1 LQTLVRA
8 AIRPDEQ
15 IHFGGHGKP
24 IQSTGGEGTCR
35 DDHAPAGMVF
45 DIAGRVDAKHSQS
58 ISINMAKV
66 KSFGERIAD
75 ALVEDGLLTTKQIEE
90 LLEQQKKEGA
100 RLIKLIIDKAYVSDQ
115 DLAVSMGRV
124 LNVPPVNL
132 ARIAIPPEIFEL
144 LPRDTAY
151 NHKVIPV
158 SRLENKL
165 FLAMADP
172 LNVLALDDVKRLTRL
187 EITPLIASEKAI
199 LEKLNAID
207 ASKSSSMEDI
217 IEDAAKQREADEEAG
232 TIENI
237 REAVEDVNLDR
248 LAAST
253 EEAPVIK
260 LANLIVL
267 QAIKDR
273 ASDIHLEPF
282 EKTVRL
288 RYRVDGVLIDATP
301 PPKQMQLAL
310 ASRFKI
316 MSNLDIAERRLPQDG
331 RMRVKVSGRDFDLRV
346 SVLPTVHG
354 EKIVLRVL
362 DKTNLSAS
370 VDKLGLDPET
380 FKQFRNAI
388 DAPHGLILVTGPTGS
403 GKTTTLYS
411 ALNELNNPIYNIV
424 TVEDPV
430 EFQIAGINQVPT
442 KKEIGLTFASA
453 LRSILRQDPDI
464 IMIGEIR
471 DTETAEI
478 AIEAALTGHQVL
490 STMHCNDAPG
500 AIARLDDM
508 GIAPFLISSSVIL
521 SCAQRLIRR
530 ICSHCKEPVTY
541 PPKMFEDLGIDPAMF
556 AGMQLFRGHGCE
568 RCKNSGYAG
577 RMAIIEAMT
586 MSDQIRKLII
596 ARANTRELAKVAI
609 SQGMRTLRMAALDRA
624 RDGVSTLEQVL
635 VMTSSH

>member
-1 LQTLVRA
+1 
-8 AIRPDEQ
+8 
-15 IHFGGHGKP
+15 
-24 IQSTGGEGTCR
+24 
-35 DDHAPAGMVF
+35 
-45 DIAGRVDAKHSQS
+45 
-58 ISINMAKV
+58 MAKV

-75 ALVEDGLLTTKQIEE
+75 ALVEDGLLSSGQVEE

-100 RLIKLIIDKAYVSDQ
+100 RLVKLIVDKAYVSEQ
-115 DLAVSMGRV
+115 DLAVCMGRV

-132 ARIAIPPEIFEL
+132 ARISIPEEIADL
-144 LPRDTAY
+144 LPRETEY
-151 NHKVIPV
+151 NHKVIPIA
-158 SRLENKL
+158 RLENKL

-172 LNVLALDDVKRLTRL
+172 LNVLALDDVKRITKL
-187 EITPLIASEKAI
+187 EIAPMIASEKAI
-199 LEKLNAID
+199 ADKLTAID
-207 ASKSSSMEDI
+207 TAKGGGSMEDI
-217 IEDAAKQREADEEAG
+217 IQDAAKQEADG
-232 TIENI
+232 DTV
-237 REAVEDVNLDR
+237 EAVKEAFEEVNLDK
-248 LAAST
+248 LAASS

-260 LANLIVL
+260 LANLIIV

-282 EKTVRL
+282 EKNMRL
-288 RYRVDGVLIDATP
+288 RYRLDGVLLDATP

-316 MSNLDIAERRLPQDG
+316 MSSLDIAERRLPQDV
-331 RMRVKVSGRDFDLRV
+331 RMRVKVGGKDYDLRV

-362 DKTNLSAS
+362 DKSNLSAS
-370 VDKLGLDPET
+370 IDKLGLDPDT
-380 FKQFRNAI
+380 FKQFKLAI

-411 ALNELNNPIYNIV
+411 ALNELNSPQWNIV

-430 EFQIAGINQVPT
+430 EFQIPGINQVPT
-442 KKEIGLTFASA
+442 KKDIGLTFANA

-464 IMIGEIR
+464 VMIGEIR

-541 PPKMFEDLGIDPAMF
+541 PPKMFEDLGIDPATF
-556 AGMQLFRGHGCE
+556 QGVQLYRGRGCD
-568 RCKNSGYAG
+568 RCKSSGYSG

-586 MSDQIRKLII
+586 ISDQIRKLII
-596 ARANTRELAKVAI
+596 ARANTREMAKLAIKE
-609 SQGMRTLRMAALDRA
+609 GMRTLRMVGLDRA
-624 RDGVSTLEQVL
+624 RDGISTLEQVL
-635 VMTSSH
+635 LITSAH

>member
-1 LQTLVRA
+1 
-8 AIRPDEQ
+8 
-15 IHFGGHGKP
+15 
-24 IQSTGGEGTCR
+24 
-35 DDHAPAGMVF
+35 
-45 DIAGRVDAKHSQS
+45 
-58 ISINMAKV
+58 MAKV
-66 KSFGERIAD
+66 KSFAERIAD
-75 ALVEDGLLTTKQIEE
+75 ALVEDGLLSANQIEE
-90 LLEQQKKEGA
+90 LLERQKKEGA
-100 RLIKLIIDKAYVSDQ
+100 RLVKLLVDKDKQYVSPD

-132 ARIAIPPEIFEL
+132 VRINIVPDVVDL
-144 LPRDTAY
+144 VPREMAH
-151 NHKVIPV
+151 NHKVVPV
-158 SRLENKL
+158 SRLENRL

-172 LNVLALDDVKRLTRL
+172 LNVMALDDVKR
-187 EITPLIASEKAI
+187 ITKLDIVPLIASEKAI
-199 LEKLNAID
+199 TDKLTAID
-207 ASKSSSMEDI
+207 SAKSGSMEDLI
-217 IEDAAKQREADEEAG
+217 QDAQKRSDAEAG
-232 TIENI
+232 DDTIESVK
-237 REAVEDVNLDR
+237 EAIEEVNLDQ
-248 LAAST
+248 LAASS

-282 EKTVRL
+282 EKAMRL
-288 RYRVDGVLIDATP
+288 RYRIDGVLIDATP

-331 RMRVKVSGRDFDLRV
+331 RMRVKVSGKDFDLRV
-346 SVLPTVHG
+346 SILPTVHG

-362 DKTNLSAS
+362 DKSNLSAS
-370 VDKLGLDPET
+370 LDKLGLDEGT
-380 FKQFRNAI
+380 FKQFKGAI

-411 ALNELNNPIYNIV
+411 ALNELNNPTWNII

-430 EFQIAGINQVPT
+430 EFQIPGINQVPT
-442 KKEIGLTFASA
+442 KKEIGLTFANA

-521 SCAQRLIRR
+521 SCAQRLMRR

-541 PPKMFEDLGIDPAMF
+541 PPKMFEDLGIDPVMF
-556 AGMQLFRGHGCE
+556 DGVQLFRGRGCD
-568 RCKNSGYAG
+568 RCKNSGYVG

-586 MSDQIRKLII
+586 VTDQIRKLII
-596 ARANTRELAKVAI
+596 ARASTREMAKLAVN
-609 SQGMRTLRMAALDRA
+609 QGMRTLRMVALDRA
-624 RDGVSTLEQVL
+624 RDGISTLEQVML
-635 VMTSSH
+635 GTSAY

>member
-1 LQTLVRA
+1 
-8 AIRPDEQ
+8 
-15 IHFGGHGKP
+15 
-24 IQSTGGEGTCR
+24 
-35 DDHAPAGMVF
+35 
-45 DIAGRVDAKHSQS
+45 
-58 ISINMAKV
+58 MAKI

-75 ALVEDGLLTTKQIEE
+75 ALVEDGLLGANQVEE
-90 LLEQQKKEGA
+90 LLEQQKKQGA
-100 RLIKLIIDKAYVSDQ
+100 RLVKLIIEKAYVSEQ
-115 DLAVSMGRV
+115 DLAVCMGRV
-124 LNVPPVNL
+124 LNVTPVNIS
-132 ARIAIPPEIFEL
+132 RVAILPEILEL
-144 LPRDTAY
+144 VPHDLAHNY
-151 NHKVIPV
+151 KVIPI

-172 LNVLALDDVKRLTRL
+172 LNVLALDDVKRITKL

-199 LEKLNAID
+199 MEKLNAID
-207 ASKSSSMEDI
+207 SAKSGSMEDLI
-217 IEDAAKQREADEEAG
+217 QDAQKLQDGEA
-232 TIENI
+232 ENV
-237 REAVEDVNLDR
+237 EAVRETVEEVNLDK
-248 LAAST
+248 LAASS

-273 ASDIHLEPF
+273 ASDVHLEPF
-282 EKTVRL
+282 EKTMRL
-288 RYRVDGVLIDATP
+288 RYRVDGALIDATP

-316 MSNLDIAERRLPQDG
+316 MSSLDIAERRLPQDG
-331 RMRVKVSGRDFDLRV
+331 RMRVKVSGKDFDLRV

-370 VDKLGLDPET
+370 IDKLGLDPET
-380 FKQFRNAI
+380 FKQFKGAI

-430 EFQIAGINQVPT
+430 EFQIPGINQVPT
-442 KKEIGLTFASA
+442 KKEIGLTFANA

-521 SCAQRLIRR
+521 SCAQRLMRR

-541 PPKMFEDLGIDPAMF
+541 PIKMFEDLGIDPGMF
-556 AGMQLFRGHGCE
+556 QGVQLFRGRGCD

-586 MSDQIRKLII
+586 VSDQIRKLVI
-596 ARANTRELAKVAI
+596 ARASTREMAKVAI
-609 SQGMRTLRMAALDRA
+609 SQGMRTLRMVGLDRA
-624 RDGVSTLEQVL
+624 REGVSTLEQVL
-635 VMTSSH
+635 VVTSAY

>member
-1 LQTLVRA
+1 
-8 AIRPDEQ
+8 
-15 IHFGGHGKP
+15 
-24 IQSTGGEGTCR
+24 
-35 DDHAPAGMVF
+35 
-45 DIAGRVDAKHSQS
+45 
-58 ISINMAKV
+58 MAKV

-75 ALVEDGLLTTKQIEE
+75 ALVEDGLLSAGQVEE
-90 LLEQQKKEGA
+90 LLEQQKKQGA
-100 RLIKLIIDKAYVSDQ
+100 RLVKLIIEKSYVSEA

-124 LNVPPVNL
+124 LNVPPVNI
-132 ARIAIPPEIFEL
+132 ARMSIPEEIVEL
-144 LPRDTAY
+144 LPRDTEY
-151 NHKVIPV
+151 NHKVLPV
-158 SRLENKL
+158 SRLDNKL

-172 LNVLALDDVKRLTRL
+172 LNVLALDDVKRLTKL
-187 EITPLIASEKAI
+187 EIIPLIASEKAI
-199 LEKLNAID
+199 NDKLIALD
-207 ASKSSSMEDI
+207 ATKGGSMEDI
-217 IEDAAKQREADEEAG
+217 IQDAQKQQEAEAEADSVETVRESLEE
-232 TIENI
+232 
-237 REAVEDVNLDR
+237 VNLDK
-248 LAAST
+248 LAASS

-260 LANLIVL
+260 LANLIIV

-282 EKTVRL
+282 EKSMRL
-288 RYRVDGVLIDATP
+288 RYRVDGELMDATP

-316 MSNLDIAERRLPQDG
+316 MSSLDIAERRLPQDG
-331 RMRVKVSGRDFDLRV
+331 RMRVKVSSKDYDLRV
-346 SVLPTVHG
+346 SVMPTVHG

-362 DKTNLSAS
+362 DKSNLSAS
-370 VDKLGLDPET
+370 LDKLGLDADT
-380 FKQFRNAI
+380 FKQFKSAV

-411 ALNELNNPIYNIV
+411 ALNELNNPIFNIV

-430 EFQIAGINQVPT
+430 EFQIPGINQVPT
-442 KKEIGLTFASA
+442 KKDIGLTFASA

-521 SCAQRLIRR
+521 SCAQRLMRK

-541 PPKMFEDLGIDPAMF
+541 PAKMFEDLGIDPATF
-556 AGMQLFRGHGCE
+556 QGVQLFRGRGCE

-577 RMAIIEAMT
+577 RLAIIEAMT
-586 MSDQIRKLII
+586 ISDQIRKLII
-596 ARANTRELAKVAI
+596 ARASTREMGKVAI
-609 SQGMRTLRMAALDRA
+609 NQGMRTLRMVGLERA
-624 RDGVSTLEQVL
+624 REGISTLEQVL
-635 VMTSSH
+635 LLTSAH

>member
-1 LQTLVRA
+1 
-8 AIRPDEQ
+8 
-15 IHFGGHGKP
+15 
-24 IQSTGGEGTCR
+24 
-35 DDHAPAGMVF
+35 
-45 DIAGRVDAKHSQS
+45 
-58 ISINMAKV
+58 MAKI

-75 ALVEDGLLTTKQIEE
+75 ALVEDGLLGANQVEE

-100 RLIKLIIDKAYVSDQ
+100 RLVKLIIEKAYVSEQ

-124 LNVPPVNL
+124 LNVPPINI
-132 ARIAIPPEIFEL
+132 ARLNILPEITDL
-144 LPRDTAY
+144 LPRETSY
-151 NHKVIPV
+151 NHKVLPI

-172 LNVLALDDVKRLTRL
+172 LNVLALDDVKRITKL

-199 LEKLNAID
+199 ADKLAAID
-207 ASKSSSMEDI
+207 AAKGGSMEDI
-217 IEDAAKQREADEEAG
+217 IQDAQKQKDAEDEADSV
-232 TIENI
+232 ENI
-237 REAVEDVNLDR
+237 RDVVEDVSLDK
-248 LAAST
+248 LAASG

-260 LANLIVL
+260 LANLIIV

-282 EKTVRL
+282 EKSMRL

-316 MSNLDIAERRLPQDG
+316 MSSLDIAERRLPQDG
-331 RMRVKVSGRDFDLRV
+331 RMRVKVSGKDFDLRV

-370 VDKLGLDPET
+370 IDKLGLDPET
-380 FKQFRNAI
+380 FKHFKTAI

-411 ALNELNNPIYNIV
+411 ALNELNNPIFNIV

-430 EFQIAGINQVPT
+430 EFQIPGINQVPT
-442 KKEIGLTFASA
+442 KKDIGLSFANA

-508 GIAPFLISSSVIL
+508 GIAPFLISSSVVL
-521 SCAQRLIRR
+521 SCAQRLMRR
-530 ICSHCKEPVTY
+530 ICSHCKEPVQY
-541 PPKMFEDLGIDPAMF
+541 PTRMYEDLGIEISMF
-556 AGMQLFRGHGCE
+556 DGVPLFRGRGCE
-568 RCKNSGYAG
+568 RCKQSGYVG
-577 RMAIIEAMT
+577 RMAIIEAMNI
-586 MSDQIRKLII
+586 DDDIRKLII
-596 ARANTRELAKVAI
+596 TRAGTSEMGRVAVEH
-609 SQGMRTLRMAALDRA
+609 GMKTLRAVGLSRA
-624 RDGVSTLEQVL
+624 REGSSTLEQVL
-635 VMTSSH
+635 VLTSAH